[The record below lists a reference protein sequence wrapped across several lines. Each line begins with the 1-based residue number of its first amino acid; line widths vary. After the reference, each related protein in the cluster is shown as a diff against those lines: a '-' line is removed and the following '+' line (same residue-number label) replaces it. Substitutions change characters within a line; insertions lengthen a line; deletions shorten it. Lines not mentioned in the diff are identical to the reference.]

1 LTKKFRYPT
10 LLRFRGNEVVGSQVL
25 DDLRKASPDAS
36 RADFQFIK
44 ADLSLTTGIKDA
56 CKQVLQKAGSNG
68 INYLVQTQ
76 GMTPNGRWE
85 ETSEGIE
92 SRFAIQCLSKFG
104 LAASLLENGFI
115 KDSVLFVAA
124 PGTST
129 KDFDGTDPG
138 MKKAK
143 ANNKYGFFSS
153 AARDSVVIDSMTEEF
168 AAAYPSIKFFHVF
181 PGLVWTSAAANS
193 GIPFP
198 IPQLQSLV
206 APLASKLIGNTPE
219 SFADL
224 PVYLTAN
231 PAAQYPSKYLSYNL
245 KPISLSPWA
254 SDPLHRAE
262 VFKALTS
269 LYNPLEVA

>member
-1 LTKKFRYPT
+1 MTALARNANKGLSLIGKTAVCSGATQGIGQGVAK
-10 LLRFRGNEVVGSQVL
+10 RFSEAGASVYIIGRNEQRGSQVL

-168 AAAYPSIKFFHVF
+168 AAA
-181 PGLVWTSAAANS
+181 
-193 GIPFP
+193 
-198 IPQLQSLV
+198 
-206 APLASKLIGNTPE
+206 
-219 SFADL
+219 
-224 PVYLTAN
+224 
-231 PAAQYPSKYLSYNL
+231 
-245 KPISLSPWA
+245 
-254 SDPLHRAE
+254 
-262 VFKALTS
+262 
-269 LYNPLEVA
+269 